1 MTSPVNP
8 PPKVPP
14 VQVAPS
20 RDFKPSALSKTQMVP
35 ETIEVMKGPG
45 DTLNLSSGHKFRE
58 VREKLDG
65 GVPYTGMKWNAD
77 GTVTAQDVPNPD
89 SPDGKWDPYAF
100 MPRFAFD
107 PKEDAFPVSPSF
119 DGDTDL
125 ANNAGV
131 EAGGEGAYKDGSVG
145 GDQPLTA
152 GFTVTKK
159 GEYTVLTYSFY
170 YAHNKAM
177 DYHQNDYSTAQVY
190 LKPGPDGKLAPTHLA
205 ASWHH
210 GSILTPWKDLAK
222 DANGSP
228 VVKVHI
234 GSHALQPVG
243 AGDEWEEG
251 GLNLAGNGEAIVD
264 GKAIGQ
270 KLTFDAFQPSV
281 ANANVMPTDS
291 PEGRL
296 RLKTME
302 WGEAAKHPFLPE
314 VYERHGKGPLRSLVE
329 RGLETTTNKAK
340 DALGGARAK
349 GGELLDGAKDL
360 AGDAKDLAGNA
371 VDKGG
376 EAVDK
381 VEDLAGG
388 AVDKGKDLVGK
399 LEKFW

>member
-8 PPKVPP
+8 TPSTPP

-20 RDFKPSALSKTQMVP
+20 RDFKPSTLSKTQMVA
-35 ETIEVMKGPG
+35 ETVEVLRGPG

-58 VREKLDG
+58 IRDGLDG
-65 GVPYTGMKWNAD
+65 GVPYTGMQWNSD
-77 GTVTAQDVPNPD
+77 GTITAQDVPNPD
-89 SPDGKWDPYAF
+89 SPDGKWDPHAW

-119 DGDTDL
+119 DGDADL
-125 ANNAGV
+125 ANNAGS
-131 EAGGEGAYKDGSVG
+131 EAGGKGSYQDGSVG
-145 GDQPLTA
+145 GDQPLSA

-177 DYHQNDYSTAQVY
+177 GYHQNDYSTAQVY
-190 LKPGPDGKLAPTHLA
+190 LEPGPDGKLAPTHLA

-210 GSILTPWKDLAK
+210 GSILTKWGDLAK
-222 DANGSP
+222 DAEGRP

-234 GSHALQPVG
+234 GSHALQPIG
-243 AGDEWEEG
+243 AGDEWDEG
-251 GLNLAGNGEAIVD
+251 GLSLAGTGEALVD
-264 GKAIGQ
+264 GKPIGQ

-296 RLKTME
+296 RLRTME

-314 VYERHGKGPLRSLVE
+314 VYERHGEGPLRQMLE
-329 RGLETTTNKAK
+329 RGLATATDKAK
-340 DALGGARAK
+340 DVV
-349 GGELLDGAKDL
+349 
-360 AGDAKDLAGNA
+360 GDAR
-371 VDKGG
+371 DKGG
-376 EAVDK
+376 EVVDK
-381 VEDLAGG
+381 AQDLAGG
-388 AVDKGKDLVGK
+388 AVDKTKGLVGK

>member
-8 PPKVPP
+8 TPYTPP

-35 ETIEVMKGPG
+35 ETLEAIKGPG

-58 VREKLDG
+58 IRDGLDG
-65 GVPYTGMKWNAD
+65 GVPYTGMKWNPD

-89 SPDGKWDPYAF
+89 RPDGKWDPQQY

-125 ANNAGV
+125 DNNAGH
-131 EAGGEGAYKDGSVG
+131 EAGEKGNYVDGSVG
-145 GDQPLTA
+145 GDQPLSGA
-152 GFTVTKK
+152 FTVTKK

-210 GSILTPWKDLAK
+210 GSILTPWNDLAK
-222 DANGSP
+222 DADGRP
-228 VVKVHI
+228 VVKVHL

-243 AGDEWEEG
+243 SGDKWDET
-251 GLNLAGNGEAIVD
+251 GLNLTGTGEAIVD
-264 GKAIGQ
+264 GKPIGQ
-270 KLTFDAFQPSV
+270 RITFDAFQPSV
-281 ANANVMPTDS
+281 ANANQMATDS

-296 RLKTME
+296 RLKAME

-314 VYERHGKGPLRSLVE
+314 VYEQHGKGPVRQMLE
-329 RGLETTTNKAK
+329 RGLEATTDK
-340 DALGGARAK
+340 
-349 GGELLDGAKDL
+349 AKDL
-360 AGDAKDLAGNA
+360 AGDAL
-371 VDKGG
+371 DKGG

-381 VEDLAGG
+381 AQDLAGG
-388 AVDKGKDLVGK
+388 AVDKGKGLVGK

>member
-1 MTSPVNP
+1 MTSPINP
-8 PPKVPP
+8 TPYTPP

-35 ETIEVMKGPG
+35 ETLEVIKGPG
-45 DTLNLSSGHKFRE
+45 DTLNLSSGKKFRE
-58 VREKLDG
+58 IREGLDG
-65 GVPYTGMKWNAD
+65 GVPYTGMKWNPD

-89 SPDGKWDPYAF
+89 SPDGKWDPAAF

-107 PKEDAFPVSPSF
+107 PKEDAFPISPSF

-131 EAGGEGAYKDGSVG
+131 EAGGAGSYKDGSVG

-210 GSILTPWKDLAK
+210 GSILTPWNDLAK
-222 DANGSP
+222 DDAGRP
-228 VVKVHI
+228 VVKVHL
-234 GSHALQPVG
+234 GSHALQPIG
-243 AGDEWEEG
+243 AGDTWDES
-251 GLNLAGNGEAIVD
+251 GLNLTGNGEAIVD

-270 KLTFDAFQPSV
+270 TLSFDAFQPSV

-314 VYERHGKGPLRSLVE
+314 VYAQHGKGPLRSMLE
-329 RGLETTTNKAK
+329 RGLATTTDKAK
-340 DALGGARAK
+340 DLASEARDK

-360 AGDAKDLAGNA
+360 AGDAL
-371 VDKGG
+371 DKGG

-381 VEDLAGG
+381 VQDVAGD
-388 AVDKGKDLVGK
+388 AVDKGKGLVKK